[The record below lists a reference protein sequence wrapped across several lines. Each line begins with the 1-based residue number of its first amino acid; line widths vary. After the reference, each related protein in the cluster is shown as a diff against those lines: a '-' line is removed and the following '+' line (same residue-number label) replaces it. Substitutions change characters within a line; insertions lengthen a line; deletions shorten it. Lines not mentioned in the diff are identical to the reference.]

1 MGLKFDMAPNLGV
14 APRIG
19 VAPNLGVAPKISMAP
34 NLGVAPKIGMAQN
47 LGVAPKIGVDL
58 KFYVGQNLHA
68 QTLIIVEFCK
78 YSGTPENVFPNN
90 KHIKILVKSS
100 SIVSSNNL

>member
-47 LGVAPKIGVDL
+47 LGVDL
-58 KFYVGQNLHA
+58 KFYVDQNLHA